1 MKTIWIGTIPGIFGY
16 GISVAEETEEKCIK
30 ALQTAYTKCVEEG
43 DQQFHASD
51 NEYKN
56 QFYEDGTEMTRFEKA
71 FDYWGGSISEIELG
85 KEYSDDFK

>member
-16 GISVAEETEEKCIK
+16 GISIAEDTEEKCVK
-30 ALQTAYTKCVEEG
+30 ALETAYNRCVDGTDDDYDE
-43 DQQFHASD
+43 
-51 NEYKN
+51 

-71 FDYWGGSISEIELG
+71 FDYWGGSVSEIELG